1 MAMRPS
7 YQGIRLHALCD
18 LHAVMELI
26 LQNAV
31 GFAQDGLAAL
41 VRMGLPDASSMA
53 GTPIFAV
60 ADLHDGLLD
69 GTGQWGIF
77 AVFRPENLLFDDRVQ
92 LLGAVV
98 LLFVPGPMMFLVELA
113 SRMAG
118 CIAVPNFHD
127 GTRRMLHTIAKGFA
141 MLLSERQIW

>member
-1 MAMRPS
+1 MPLAMRPS

-26 LQNAV
+26 LQSAV
-31 GFAQDGLAAL
+31 GFAQDGLSAL

-77 AVFRPENLLFDDRVQ
+77 AAFRLENLLFDDRVQ
-92 LLGAVV
+92 LLGTVV
-98 LLFVPGPMMFLVELA
+98 LLFVPGPMMFLMELFCRIANGWMHCCPEFSSWHPEDA
-113 SRMAG
+113 SFY
-118 CIAVPNFHD
+118 C
-127 GTRRMLHTIAKGFA
+127 
-141 MLLSERQIW
+141 